1 MSGTLYLVATPIG
14 NLEDITLRA
23 LRILREVD
31 LIAAEDTRQS
41 RKLLNHYDIH
51 KPLISYHRHNLTE
64 RGQELLSMLAE
75 GKSIAV
81 VSDAGTPAISDP
93 GADIAALA
101 IADGI
106 EVVAIPG
113 ASALLTALSAGGIE
127 ADRFAFEG
135 FLPRD
140 KSKRRKM
147 LQSLV
152 AEQRTLVFY
161 EAPHRIIALLEDM
174 MNIFGGERKTAICRE
189 LTKLHE
195 QYFRGTLQEA
205 YDYFLQTE
213 IRGEFTVIVAAA
225 EKISQTQQKPDT
237 ELLLAELTQLLTAG
251 NTRKAAAKM
260 LAGKYQLPVKTIYEL
275 GIKP

>member
-51 KPLISYHRHNLTE
+51 KPLLSYHRHNLTE
-64 RGQELLSMLAE
+64 RGQKLLSMLTE

-93 GADIAALA
+93 GADIAELA
-101 IADGI
+101 ISAGI

-113 ASALLTALSAGGIE
+113 ASALLAALSAGGI
-127 ADRFAFEG
+127 ASDRFAFEG
-135 FLPRD
+135 FLPRE

-147 LQSLV
+147 LQSLLD
-152 AEQRTLVFY
+152 EQRTLVFY
-161 EAPHRIIALLEDM
+161 EAPHRMIALLEDM
-174 MNIFGGERKTAICRE
+174 LNAFGGQRKVAVCRE

-205 YDYFLQTE
+205 YDYFGQNE
-213 IRGEFTVIVAAA
+213 PRGEFTVIVAAA
-225 EKISQTQQKPDT
+225 ENVSGPPQIPDT
-237 ELLLAELTQLLTAG
+237 NQLADELAQLLTEG
-251 NTRKAAAKM
+251 NTRKAAAKI
-260 LAGKYQLPVKTIYEL
+260 LAGKYQLPVKSVYEL
-275 GIKP
+275 GLKP